1 MTRVVDPEGRETRAL
16 GRLVTFRDRD
26 VIDIGCGDG
35 RTTRYIAQTAASV
48 LGVDPDEQVIT
59 RACGGVGDEA
69 DECSFMQANAV
80 TLDLPPAGLDVVVFS
95 RSL

>member
-1 MTRVVDPEGRETRAL
+1 MARVEDPDGREVEAL

-26 VIDIGCGDG
+26 VIDIGCGAG
-35 RTTRYIAQTAASV
+35 RTTRHIAQTAASV
-48 LGVDPDEQVIT
+48 LGVDPDEQLIT
-59 RACGGVGDEA
+59 LARGGVGDEEDGCTFMAA
-69 DECSFMQANAV
+69 DAV